1 MLLPDSEFGGS
12 QAASTFA
19 AVDTLD
25 SLHGPSGKWW
35 SWTGLVVLSPS
46 FLISTGAVPAGKG
59 FGKGD

>member
-25 SLHGPSGKWW
+25 SLRGPSGKWW
-35 SWTGLVVLSPS
+35 SWTGLVVLSS
-46 FLISTGAVPAGKG
+46 FQPVQCLQANGLEKETR
-59 FGKGD
+59 